1 MSENRSTTQPTGA
14 GVFAVA
20 ELKRRMAEREAG
32 EQIWLT
38 DRDAC
43 SMATSGRGSGVVG
56 YNVQTAVDTNHQ
68 LIVTHEV
75 RSGSLRH
82 PHPDGNVFRVNFPVG

>member
-68 LIVTHEV
+68 LIVTHEGFV
-75 RSGSLRH
+75 TRMECDVEEGLGRGRSCR
-82 PHPDGNVFRVNFPVG
+82 